1 MNPQEFRIDEE
12 KFKEVLRLVQE
23 FLDWPTCFEVESFV
37 LADWREGQEHQ
48 EWLDTAA
55 PEEIADWAM
64 AGLR

>member
-1 MNPQEFRIDEE
+1 MLNSLEFREE
-12 KFKEVLRLVQE
+12 KFKEVLRLIQE
-23 FLDWPTCFEVESFV
+23 FLDWPTCFEVEPFI

-55 PEEIADWAM
+55 PEEIADWAI

>member
-1 MNPQEFRIDEE
+1 MLNPQEFREE

-23 FLDWPTCFEVESFV
+23 FLDWPTCFEVEQFV

-48 EWLDTAA
+48 AWLEKAS
-55 PEEIADWAM
+55 PSEIADWAI